1 MNEQKEKINSLSN
14 VICIF
19 CKITKVCLIIALII
33 IAMAIGVT
41 LLSIGQTE
49 GIWTS
54 ISKVVAED
62 YIINGTLNAP
72 YAVLEFI
79 NALISGVILYL
90 LTDSTLSL
98 FERIEN
104 SHTPFDI
111 KNINIIKK
119 IANIMKILVIVPP
132 VLSITIATLFRTTA
146 TVNFNFSM
154 ILVVIVFYCLS
165 EIFAYGARLQKDA
178 DETL

>member
-1 MNEQKEKINSLSN
+1 MNEQKERINSLSK

-19 CKITKVCLIIALII
+19 CKITKVFIIAALII

-41 LLSIGQTE
+41 LLSMGQTD
-49 GIWTS
+49 GIFAS
-54 ISKVVAED
+54 ISKVLAED
-62 YIINGTLNAP
+62 YIINKAVNVP
-72 YAVLEFI
+72 YAVLEFT
-79 NALISGVILYL
+79 NAIISGVILYL
-90 LTDSTLSL
+90 LMDSTFNL
-98 FERIEN
+98 FKSIED

-132 VLSITIATLFRTTA
+132 ILSISIATLFKTTA
-146 TVNFNFSM
+146 TINFNFSM
-154 ILVVIVFYCLS
+154 ILVVVVFYCLS
-165 EIFAYGARLQKDA
+165 EIFAYGAQLQKDA

>member
-1 MNEQKEKINSLSN
+1 MNEQKEKINSLSK

-19 CKITKVCLIIALII
+19 CKITKVCIIIAMIL

-41 LLSIGQTE
+41 LLSLGQTE

-54 ISKVVAED
+54 VSNILSED
-62 YIINGTLNAP
+62 YIINGSLNVF
-72 YAVLEFI
+72 YAVLEFT

-90 LTDSTLSL
+90 LTDSTLNL
-98 FERIEN
+98 FESIEN

-132 VLSITIATLFRTTA
+132 VLSISIATIFQTTA
-146 TVNFNFSM
+146 TINFNFSM

-165 EIFAYGARLQKDA
+165 EIFAYGAKLQKDA